1 MTLKKQESNNDTLC
15 IGIYML
21 PNISII
27 NSQPFSLNKTMK
39 QQIVWAACNVWIAH
53 GLQLDRNSEKKRN
66 SKVSLSLTNLSFYA
80 SN

>member
-1 MTLKKQESNNDTLC
+1 LTLKKQESNNDTLC

-39 QQIVWAACNVWIAH
+39 QQIV
-53 GLQLDRNSEKKRN
+53 
-66 SKVSLSLTNLSFYA
+66 
-80 SN
+80 